1 MDSATQGT
9 KNIIANR
16 LMAVSE
22 SSSMGERQTIEVQFL
37 FMTDGS
43 TFVVAGSS
51 PTFPMVLS

>member
-22 SSSMGERQTIEVQFL
+22 SSSMGERQTIEVQIL

-51 PTFPMVLS
+51 PTFPMVPS

>member
-22 SSSMGERQTIEVQFL
+22 SSSMGERKTIEVQFL